1 MEKPMQPQP
10 NTENN
15 KMVPLDT
22 SGDSVDVEIKEEEK
36 KESDVQVT
44 QESAPAE
51 EPKKESKEHDE
62 YSNKVQTRINDLTKK
77 WREEERKAE
86 AALQYA
92 KSVKA
97 ENENLKTQKDTL
109 DQSYIEEFKNRA
121 AAEEKQLQNQ
131 LQEALQA
138 QDFKKQAELQAKL
151 TDAVLQRQRAEMTLR
166 NKQAEVE
173 KPVEEKPAPNFQ
185 AEQPQPN
192 PAVEPSEKAKAWV
205 AKNKWFGNGSED
217 QHDLVK
223 TMATYGIHRQLVLE
237 GYNSES
243 DDYYNE
249 IDARLNARF
258 NDNSNITTNSSNR
271 PAQTVA
277 GAARNGSATGR
288 NTVRLSPTQV
298 QIAKKLGV
306 PLEEYAKQVQ
316 QIAAK
321 NT

>member
-22 SGDSVDVEIKEEEK
+22 SGESVDVEVKEEEK

-44 QESAPAE
+44 QEAAPAE

-62 YSNKVQTRINDLTKK
+62 YSNKVQTRINDLTKR

-97 ENENLKTQKDTL
+97 ENDNLKNQKDTL
-109 DQSYIEEFKNRA
+109 DQSYINEFKNRA

-151 TDAVLQRQRAEMTLR
+151 TDAVLQRQRAELTLK
-166 NKQAEVE
+166 NKQA
-173 KPVEEKPAPNFQ
+173 Q
-185 AEQPQPN
+185 AE
-192 PAVEPSEKAKAWV
+192 S
-205 AKNKWFGNGSED
+205 
-217 QHDLVK
+217 L
-223 TMATYGIHRQLVLE
+223 
-237 GYNSES
+237 
-243 DDYYNE
+243 
-249 IDARLNARF
+249 
-258 NDNSNITTNSSNR
+258 
-271 PAQTVA
+271 
-277 GAARNGSATGR
+277 
-288 NTVRLSPTQV
+288 
-298 QIAKKLGV
+298 
-306 PLEEYAKQVQ
+306 
-316 QIAAK
+316 
-321 NT
+321 

>member
-1 MEKPMQPQP
+1 MQPQP
-10 NTENN
+10 NTEDK

-22 SGDSVDVEIKEEEK
+22 SGESVDVEIKEEEK

-44 QESAPAE
+44 QEAAPAE

-62 YSNKVQTRINDLTKK
+62 YSNKVQTRINDLTKR

-97 ENENLKTQKDTL
+97 ENDNLKTQKDTL
-109 DQSYIEEFKNRA
+109 DQSYINEFKNRA

-151 TDAVLQRQRAEMTLR
+151 TDAVLQRQRAELTLK
-166 NKQAEVE
+166 NKQAEAE

-185 AEQPQPN
+185 ATQPQPA
-192 PAVEPSEKAKAWV
+192 PDPEPSEKAKSWV
-205 AKNKWFGNGSED
+205 AKNKWFGNGSSDE
-217 QHDLVK
+217 HDLIK
-223 TMATYGIHRQLVLE
+223 TMATYGIHRQLVME
-237 GYNSES
+237 GFNTES

>member
-1 MEKPMQPQP
+1 M
-10 NTENN
+10 
-15 KMVPLDT
+15 
-22 SGDSVDVEIKEEEK
+22 
-36 KESDVQVT
+36 
-44 QESAPAE
+44 
-51 EPKKESKEHDE
+51 
-62 YSNKVQTRINDLTKK
+62 
-77 WREEERKAE
+77 
-86 AALQYA
+86 
-92 KSVKA
+92 
-97 ENENLKTQKDTL
+97 
-109 DQSYIEEFKNRA
+109 
-121 AAEEKQLQNQ
+121 
-131 LQEALQA
+131 QA
-138 QDFKKQAELQAKL
+138 QDFKQQAELQAKL

-166 NKQAEVE
+166 NKQAEAE

-185 AEQPQPN
+185 AEQPQPD

-205 AKNKWFGNGSED
+205 AKNKWFGNGSADE
-217 QHDLVK
+217 HDLIK
-223 TMATYGIHRQLVLE
+223 TMATYGIHRQLVME
-237 GYNSES
+237 GFNTES

>member
-1 MEKPMQPQP
+1 MEKPMQPLP
-10 NTENN
+10 NTEHN

-36 KESDVQVT
+36 KESDVQVP
-44 QESAPAE
+44 QEAAPAE
-51 EPKKESKEHDE
+51 KSRKEYKEHDE

-86 AALQYA
+86 AALEYA

-97 ENENLKTQKDTL
+97 ENDNLKNQKDTL
-109 DQSYIEEFKNRA
+109 DQSYINEFKNRA

-151 TDAVLQRQRAEMTLR
+151 TDAVLQRQRAELTLK
-166 NKQAEVE
+166 NKQAQAE
-173 KPVEEKPAPNFQ
+173 KPVEEKAAPNFQ
-185 AEQPQPN
+185 ATQPQPA
-192 PAVEPSEKAKAWV
+192 PDPEPSEKAKSWV
-205 AKNKWFGNGSED
+205 AKNKWFGNGSSDE
-217 QHDLVK
+217 HDLIK
-223 TMATYGIHRQLVLE
+223 TMATYGIHRQLVME
-237 GYNSES
+237 GFNTES
-243 DDYYNE
+243 DEYYNE

>member
-22 SGDSVDVEIKEEEK
+22 SGESVDVEVKEEEK

-44 QESAPAE
+44 QEAAPAE

-62 YSNKVQTRINDLTKK
+62 YSNKVQTRINDLTKR

-97 ENENLKTQKDTL
+97 ENDNLKNQKDTL
-109 DQSYIEEFKNRA
+109 DQSYINEFKNRA

-151 TDAVLQRQRAEMTLR
+151 TDAVLQRQRAELTLK
-166 NKQAEVE
+166 NKQAQAE

-185 AEQPQPN
+185 ATQPQPA
-192 PAVEPSEKAKAWV
+192 PDPEPSAKAKAWV
-205 AKNKWFGNGSED
+205 AKNKWFGNGTADE
-217 QHDLVK
+217 HDLIK
-223 TMATYGIHRQLVLE
+223 TMATYGIHRQLVME
-237 GYNSES
+237 GFNTES